1 MLNES
6 LKIYIMNFKA
16 FVTEET
22 EKGFTSSIKER
33 SLNDLPAGDVLIKVL
48 FSSLNYKDA
57 LSASGNKGVSRNYPH
72 SPGIDAA
79 GIVEESNFDD
89 FSNGDE
95 VIVTGYDLG
104 MNTSGGFSQYIRVPK
119 EWIIKKPDN
128 FSLEESMAFGTAGLT
143 AGLCVRKI
151 LLNGIKPEDGDIF
164 VTGATGGVGTVAVM
178 LLSKLGFDV
187 IAITGKE
194 NQTDLLL
201 SLGAKEV
208 INRSEFE
215 GEMKS
220 PLSKPRWA
228 GGVDAVGSDILSNL
242 ITATHQRAAIACCG
256 MVGGI
261 NLNTS
266 IFPFILRGLSL
277 LGIDSAE
284 TLIEVKKE
292 IWHNFATDWKLE
304 KINDQIK
311 DIGLDELDLE
321 IEKIL
326 KGEQVGRIR
335 IKN

>member
-1 MLNES
+1 
-6 LKIYIMNFKA
+6 MNFKA
-16 FVTEET
+16 FLTEET
-22 EKGFTSSIKER
+22 EKGFISNVKER
-33 SLNDLPAGDVLIKVL
+33 SFEDLPDGDVLIKVA

-79 GIVEESNFDD
+79 GIVEQSSTSD
-89 FSNGDE
+89 FLKGDE

-104 MNTSGGFSQYIRVPK
+104 MSTSGGFSEYIRVPK

-128 FSLEESMAFGTAGLT
+128 LSLEESMAYGTAGLT

-151 LLNGIKPEDGDIF
+151 LLSGIKPEDGEVF
-164 VTGATGGVGTVAVM
+164 VTGATGGVGIIALM
-178 LLSKLGFDV
+178 LLAKLGFNV
-187 IAITGKE
+187 VAITGKDD
-194 NQTDLLL
+194 QTDLLL
-201 SLGAKEV
+201 SLGAKEI

-220 PLSKPRWA
+220 PLAKPRWA

-256 MVGGI
+256 MVGGV

-292 IWHNFATDWKLE
+292 IWNNFASDWKLE
-304 KINDQIK
+304 KINHQIK
-311 DIGLDELDLE
+311 DVELEELSSE

-326 KGEQVGRIR
+326 KGEQVGRVR
-335 IKN
+335 LKN

>member
-1 MLNES
+1 MH
-6 LKIYIMNFKA
+6 FKA

-22 EKGFTSSIKER
+22 ENGFVSNVIER
-33 SLNDLPAGDVLIKVL
+33 TLDDLPEGDVLIKVL

-79 GIVEESNFDD
+79 GIVEESNSDEFAV
-89 FSNGDE
+89 GDE

-104 MNTSGGFSQYIRVPK
+104 MNTSGGFSEYIRVPK
-119 EWIIKKPDN
+119 EWIVKKPDN
-128 FSLEESMAFGTAGLT
+128 FDLEESMAYGTAGLT
-143 AGLCVRKI
+143 AGLCVRK
-151 LLNGIKPEDGDIF
+151 LLLSGVKPEDGEVF
-164 VTGATGGVGTVAVM
+164 VTGATGGVGFIAVM
-178 LLSKLGFDV
+178 LLAKLGFEV
-187 IAITGKE
+187 VAITGKDAE
-194 NQTDLLL
+194 TDLLL

-215 GEMKS
+215 GDMKS
-220 PLSKPRWA
+220 PLVKPRWA
-228 GGVDAVGSDILSNL
+228 GGVDAVGSNILSNL

-256 MVGGI
+256 MVGGV

-284 TLIEVKKE
+284 TLIDVKKE
-292 IWHNFATDWKLE
+292 IWNNFASVWKLE

-311 DIGLDELDLE
+311 DVGLEELSSE
-321 IEKIL
+321 IDKIL
-326 KGEQVGRIR
+326 KGQQIGRVR
-335 IKN
+335 LKN

>member
-1 MLNES
+1 
-6 LKIYIMNFKA
+6 MNFKA

-22 EKGFTSSIKER
+22 DEGFVSKVVER
-33 SLNDLPAGDVLIKVL
+33 SLEDLPEGDVLIKVL

-79 GIVEESNFDD
+79 GIVEESNSDE
-89 FSNGDE
+89 FSIGDE

-104 MNTSGGFSQYIRVPK
+104 MNTSGGFSKYIRVPK

-128 FSLEESMAFGTAGLT
+128 LELEESMAYGTAGLT

-151 LLNGIKPEDGDIF
+151 LISGIKPDDGEVF
-164 VTGATGGVGTVAVM
+164 VTGATGGVGIVAVM
-178 LLSKLGFDV
+178 LLAKLGFDV
-187 IAITGKE
+187 VAITGKDTE
-194 NQTDLLL
+194 TDLLK

-220 PLSKPRWA
+220 PLAKPRWA

-242 ITATHQRAAIACCG
+242 ISATHQRAAIACCG
-256 MVGGI
+256 MVGGV

-284 TLIEVKKE
+284 TLIDVKKE
-292 IWHNFATDWKLE
+292 IWNNFASDWKLE

-311 DIGLDELDLE
+311 DVGLEELSSE

-326 KGEQVGRIR
+326 NGKQVGRIR
-335 IKN
+335 LKN

>member
-1 MLNES
+1 
-6 LKIYIMNFKA
+6 MNFKA
-16 FVTEET
+16 LLTEDTKEGFV
-22 EKGFTSSIKER
+22 SNVKER
-33 SLNDLPAGDVLIKVL
+33 SFDDLPDGDVLIKVA

-79 GIVEESNFDD
+79 GVVEQSTTSD
-89 FSNGDE
+89 FLEGDE

-104 MNTSGGFSQYIRVPK
+104 MNTSGGFSEYIRVPK

-128 FSLEESMAFGTAGLT
+128 LSLEESMAYGTAGLT

-151 LLNGIKPEDGDIF
+151 LQSGIKPEDGEVF
-164 VTGATGGVGTVAVM
+164 VTGATGGVGIIAVM
-178 LLSKLGFDV
+178 LLAKLGFNV
-187 IAITGKE
+187 VAITGKDD
-194 NQTDLLL
+194 QTDLLL
-201 SLGAKEV
+201 SLGAKEI

-220 PLSKPRWA
+220 PLAKPRWA

-256 MVGGI
+256 MVGGV

-292 IWHNFATDWKLE
+292 IWNNFASDWKLE

-311 DIGLDELDLE
+311 DVGLEELSSE

-326 KGEQVGRIR
+326 KGKQVGRVR
-335 IKN
+335 LKN

>member
-1 MLNES
+1 
-6 LKIYIMNFKA
+6 MNFKA
-16 FVTEET
+16 LLTEET
-22 EKGFTSSIKER
+22 EEGFISNVKER
-33 SLNDLPAGDVLIKVL
+33 SFEDLPDGDVLIKVA

-79 GIVEESNFDD
+79 GIVEQSSTSD
-89 FSNGDE
+89 FLKGDE
-95 VIVTGYDLG
+95 VIVTGFDLG
-104 MNTSGGFSQYIRVPK
+104 MNTSGGFSEYIRVPK

-128 FSLEESMAFGTAGLT
+128 LSLEESMAYGTAGLT

-151 LLNGIKPEDGDIF
+151 LLSGLKPEDGEVF
-164 VTGATGGVGTVAVM
+164 VTGATGGVGIIAVM
-178 LLSKLGFDV
+178 LLAKLGFNV
-187 IAITGKE
+187 VAITGKDD
-194 NQTDLLL
+194 QTDLLL
-201 SLGAKEV
+201 SLGAKEI

-220 PLSKPRWA
+220 PLAKPRWA

-256 MVGGI
+256 MVGGV

-292 IWHNFATDWKLE
+292 IWNNFASDWKLE

-311 DIGLDELDLE
+311 DVGLEELSSE

-326 KGEQVGRIR
+326 KGKQVGRVR
-335 IKN
+335 LKN

>member
-1 MLNES
+1 
-6 LKIYIMNFKA
+6 MNFKA
-16 FVTEET
+16 LLTEET
-22 EKGFTSSIKER
+22 EEGFISNVKER
-33 SLNDLPAGDVLIKVL
+33 SFEDLPDGDVLIKVA

-79 GIVEESNFDD
+79 GVVEQSSTSD
-89 FSNGDE
+89 FLNGEE

-104 MNTSGGFSQYIRVPK
+104 MNTSGGFSEYIRVPK

-128 FSLEESMAFGTAGLT
+128 LSLEESMAYGTAGLT

-151 LLNGIKPEDGDIF
+151 LLSGIKPEDGEVF
-164 VTGATGGVGTVAVM
+164 VTGATGGVGIIAVM
-178 LLSKLGFDV
+178 LLAKLGFNV
-187 IAITGKE
+187 VAITGKDD
-194 NQTDLLL
+194 QTNLLL
-201 SLGAKEV
+201 SLGAKEI

-220 PLSKPRWA
+220 PLAKPRWA

-256 MVGGI
+256 MVGGV

-292 IWHNFATDWKLE
+292 IWNNFASDWKLE

-311 DIGLDELDLE
+311 DVGLEELSSE

-326 KGEQVGRIR
+326 KGKQVGRVR
-335 IKN
+335 LKN

>member
-1 MLNES
+1 
-6 LKIYIMNFKA
+6 MNFKA

-178 LLSKLGFDV
+178 LLSKLGFNV

-277 LGIDSAE
+277 LGVDSAE

-311 DIGLDELDLE
+311 DVSLEELDLE
-321 IEKIL
+321 IKKIL

>member
-1 MLNES
+1 
-6 LKIYIMNFKA
+6 MNFKA

-22 EKGFTSSIKER
+22 DEGFVSKVVER
-33 SLNDLPAGDVLIKVL
+33 SLEDLPEGDVLIKVL

-79 GIVEESNFDD
+79 GIVEESNSDE
-89 FSNGDE
+89 FSIGDE

-104 MNTSGGFSQYIRVPK
+104 MNTSGGFSEYIRVPK

-128 FSLEESMAFGTAGLT
+128 LELEESMAYGTAGLT

-151 LLNGIKPEDGDIF
+151 LMSGIKPDDGEVF
-164 VTGATGGVGTVAVM
+164 VTGATGGVGIVAVM
-178 LLSKLGFDV
+178 LLAKLGFDV
-187 IAITGKE
+187 VAITGKDTE
-194 NQTDLLL
+194 TDLLK

-220 PLSKPRWA
+220 PLAKPRWA

-242 ITATHQRAAIACCG
+242 ISATHQRAAIACCG
-256 MVGGI
+256 MVGGV

-284 TLIEVKKE
+284 TLIDVKKE
-292 IWHNFATDWKLE
+292 IWNNFASDWKLE
-304 KINDQIK
+304 EINDQIK
-311 DIGLDELDLE
+311 DVGLEELSSE

-326 KGEQVGRIR
+326 NGKQVGRIR
-335 IKN
+335 LKN

>member
-1 MLNES
+1 
-6 LKIYIMNFKA
+6 MNFKA

-22 EKGFTSSIKER
+22 EKGFTSSIQER

-79 GIVEESNFDD
+79 GIVEESNFDY

-151 LLNGIKPEDGDIF
+151 LLSGIKPEDGDIF

-178 LLSKLGFDV
+178 LLSKLGFNV

>member
-1 MLNES
+1 
-6 LKIYIMNFKA
+6 MNFKA

-22 EKGFTSSIKER
+22 EKGFTSSIQER

-79 GIVEESNFDD
+79 GIVEESNFDH

-178 LLSKLGFDV
+178 LLSKLGFNV

-208 INRSEFE
+208 VNRSEFE

-277 LGIDSAE
+277 LGVDSAE

-311 DIGLDELDLE
+311 DVSLEELDLE
-321 IEKIL
+321 IKKIL

>member
-1 MLNES
+1 
-6 LKIYIMNFKA
+6 MNFKA
-16 FVTEET
+16 LLTEET
-22 EKGFTSSIKER
+22 EEGFISNVKER
-33 SLNDLPAGDVLIKVL
+33 SFEDLPDGDVLIKVA

-79 GIVEESNFDD
+79 GVVEQSSTSD
-89 FSNGDE
+89 FLKGEE

-104 MNTSGGFSQYIRVPK
+104 MNTSGGFSEYIRVPK

-128 FSLEESMAFGTAGLT
+128 LSLEESMAYGTAGLT

-151 LLNGIKPEDGDIF
+151 LLSGIKPEDGEVF
-164 VTGATGGVGTVAVM
+164 VTGATGGVGIISVM
-178 LLSKLGFDV
+178 LLAKLGFNV
-187 IAITGKE
+187 VAITGKDD
-194 NQTDLLL
+194 QTNLLL
-201 SLGAKEV
+201 SLGAKEI

-220 PLSKPRWA
+220 PLAKPRWA

-292 IWHNFATDWKLE
+292 IWNNFASDWKLE

-311 DIGLDELDLE
+311 DVGLEELSSE

-326 KGEQVGRIR
+326 KGKQVGRVR
-335 IKN
+335 LKN

>member
-1 MLNES
+1 
-6 LKIYIMNFKA
+6 MNFKA

-22 EKGFTSSIKER
+22 EKGFTSSIQER

-79 GIVEESNFDD
+79 GIVEESNLDH

-128 FSLEESMAFGTAGLT
+128 FNLEESMAFGTAGLT

-178 LLSKLGFDV
+178 LLSKLGFNV

-208 INRSEFE
+208 VNRSEFE

-277 LGIDSAE
+277 LGVDSAE

-326 KGEQVGRIR
+326 KGEQVGRVR
-335 IKN
+335 LKN

>member
-1 MLNES
+1 
-6 LKIYIMNFKA
+6 MNFKA
-16 FVTEET
+16 FVTKET
-22 EKGFTSSIKER
+22 EKGFTSSIQER

-79 GIVEESNFDD
+79 GIVEDSNSDD

-119 EWIIKKPDN
+119 EWIIKKPNN

-208 INRSEFE
+208 INRLEFE

>member
-1 MLNES
+1 
-6 LKIYIMNFKA
+6 MNFKA

-22 EKGFTSSIKER
+22 ENGFVSKVKER
-33 SLNDLPAGDVLIKVL
+33 TLNDLPEGDVLIKVL

-79 GIVEESNFDD
+79 GIVEESNSDEFTL
-89 FSNGDE
+89 GDE

-104 MNTSGGFSQYIRVPK
+104 MNTSGGFSEYIRVPK

-128 FSLEESMAFGTAGLT
+128 FDLEESMAYGTAGLT

-151 LLNGIKPEDGDIF
+151 LLSGVKPNDGEIF
-164 VTGATGGVGTVAVM
+164 VTGATGGVGIIAVM
-178 LLSKLGFDV
+178 LLAKLGFEV
-187 IAITGKE
+187 VAITGKE
-194 NQTDLLL
+194 TETDLLI

-208 INRSEFE
+208 IIRSEFE
-215 GEMKS
+215 GDMKS
-220 PLSKPRWA
+220 PLAKPRWA
-228 GGVDAVGSDILSNL
+228 GGVDAVGSEILSNL

-256 MVGGI
+256 MVGGV

-292 IWHNFATDWKLE
+292 IWNNFASNWKLE

-311 DIGLDELDLE
+311 DIGLEELSSE
-321 IEKIL
+321 IDKIL
-326 KGEQVGRIR
+326 KGQQVGRVR
-335 IKN
+335 LKN

>member
-1 MLNES
+1 
-6 LKIYIMNFKA
+6 MNFKA

-22 EKGFTSSIKER
+22 DEGFVSKVVER
-33 SLNDLPAGDVLIKVL
+33 SLEDLPEGDVLIKVL

-79 GIVEESNFDD
+79 GIVEESNSDE
-89 FSNGDE
+89 FSIGDE

-104 MNTSGGFSQYIRVPK
+104 MNTSGGFSEYIRVPK

-128 FSLEESMAFGTAGLT
+128 LELEESMAYGTAGLT

-151 LLNGIKPEDGDIF
+151 LISGIKPDDGEVF
-164 VTGATGGVGTVAVM
+164 VTGATGGVGIVAVM
-178 LLSKLGFDV
+178 LLAKLGFDV
-187 IAITGKE
+187 VAITGKDNE
-194 NQTDLLL
+194 TDLLK

-220 PLSKPRWA
+220 PLAKPRWA

-242 ITATHQRAAIACCG
+242 ISATHQRAAIACCG
-256 MVGGI
+256 MVGGV

-284 TLIEVKKE
+284 TLIDVKKE
-292 IWHNFATDWKLE
+292 IWNNFASDWKLE

-311 DIGLDELDLE
+311 DVRLEELSSE
-321 IEKIL
+321 IKKIL
-326 KGEQVGRIR
+326 KGQQVGRVR
-335 IKN
+335 LKN

>member
-1 MLNES
+1 
-6 LKIYIMNFKA
+6 MNFKA
-16 FVTEET
+16 FITEGTDE
-22 EKGFTSSIKER
+22 GFISNVKER
-33 SLNDLPAGDVLIKVL
+33 SFEDLPDGDVLIKVA

-57 LSASGNKGVSRNYPH
+57 LSASGNKGVSKNYPH
-72 SPGIDAA
+72 APGIDAA
-79 GIVEESNFDD
+79 GVVEQSSTKD
-89 FSNGDE
+89 FLKGDE

-104 MNTSGGFSQYIRVPK
+104 MNTSGGFSEYIRVPK
-119 EWIIKKPDN
+119 EWVIKKPDSL
-128 FSLEESMAFGTAGLT
+128 SLEESMAYGTAGLT

-151 LLNGIKPEDGDIF
+151 LLSGIKPEDGEVF
-164 VTGATGGVGTVAVM
+164 VTGATGGVGIIAVM
-178 LLSKLGFDV
+178 LLAKLGFNV
-187 IAITGKE
+187 VAISGKDD
-194 NQTDLLL
+194 QTELLL

-220 PLSKPRWA
+220 PLAKPRWA

-256 MVGGI
+256 MVGGV

-277 LGIDSAE
+277 LGVDSAE

-292 IWHNFATDWKLE
+292 IWNNFASDWKLE

-311 DIGLDELDLE
+311 DVGLEELSSE

-326 KGEQVGRIR
+326 KGKQVGRVR
-335 IKN
+335 LKN

>member
-1 MLNES
+1 
-6 LKIYIMNFKA
+6 MNFKA

-79 GIVEESNFDD
+79 GIVEESNFDH

-151 LLNGIKPEDGDIF
+151 LLSGIKPEDGDIF

-311 DIGLDELDLE
+311 DVSLEELDLE
-321 IEKIL
+321 IKKIL

>member
-1 MLNES
+1 MH
-6 LKIYIMNFKA
+6 FKA
-16 FVTEET
+16 FITEET
-22 EKGFTSSIKER
+22 DKGFISSIKER
-33 SLNDLPAGDVLIKVL
+33 SLDDLPDGNVLIKVL

-79 GIVEESNFDD
+79 GIVEKSDSDEF
-89 FSNGDE
+89 FKGDE

-104 MNTSGGFSQYIRVPK
+104 MNTSGGFSEYIKVPK

-128 FSLEESMAFGTAGLT
+128 LSLEESMAYGTAGLT

-151 LLNGIKPEDGDIF
+151 ILNGIKPEDGDVF
-164 VTGATGGVGTVAVM
+164 VTGATGGVGIIAVM
-178 LLSKLGFDV
+178 LLAKLGFNV
-187 IAITGKE
+187 VAITGKDD
-194 NQTDLLL
+194 QTDLLV
-201 SLGAKEV
+201 SLGAKEI

-215 GEMKS
+215 GDMKS
-220 PLSKPRWA
+220 PLAKPRWA
-228 GGVDAVGSDILSNL
+228 GGIDAVGSDILSNL

-256 MVGGI
+256 MVGGT

-292 IWHNFATDWKLE
+292 IWNNFASDWKLE

-311 DIGLDELDLE
+311 DVGLEELSSE

-326 KGEQVGRIR
+326 KGEQVGRVR
-335 IKN
+335 LNN